1 MTLLIRDTCI
11 GYPKRPVLL
20 DLQLPPVEPGS
31 LVAVLGPNGVG
42 KSTLL
47 KGLAGLLPC
56 RGTQMLQGESLA
68 ALPQWRRNQMIGYLP
83 QSLPQAT
90 SLIVYESL
98 YAACRIALA
107 QLDAAGIEQR
117 IEQVVGML
125 GLQHIALRRLS
136 ELSGGQRQMVGL
148 AQVLVRQPPL
158 MLLDEPTSALD
169 LRWQLTVLE
178 RVRTITR
185 ETGAIALVASHD
197 LNLALR
203 FCDQVLLMGFG
214 GVSEM
219 GLPATVLTSANL
231 AQAYAVATRVERC
244 SQGFTLVLADKPLAE
259 TSGFSP
265 PLHTSS
271 RGAMHDQ

>member
-11 GYPKRPVLL
+11 GYRKRPVLV
-20 DLQLPPVEPGS
+20 DLQLSPVEPGS

-56 RGTQMLQGESLA
+56 QGTQMLKGESLG

-83 QSLPQAT
+83 QSLPQPT

-98 YAACRIALA
+98 YAACRIALT
-107 QLDAAGIEQR
+107 QLDGAGIEQR
-117 IEQVVGML
+117 IEQVVDTL
-125 GLQHIALRRLS
+125 GLQHIALRHLS

-185 ETGAIALVASHD
+185 ETGAIAMVASHD

-203 FCDQVLLMGFG
+203 FCDQVLLLGPG

-219 GLPATVLTSANL
+219 GLPATVLTPANL

-244 SQGFTLVLADKPLAE
+244 SQGFTLVLADKPLVE
-259 TSGFSP
+259 TSGSSP
-265 PLHTSS
+265 PLHTS
-271 RGAMHDQ
+271 G

>member
-1 MTLLIRDTCI
+1 VSLLIRDTSV
-11 GYPKRPVLL
+11 GYRKRPVLT

-31 LVAVLGPNGVG
+31 LIAVLGPNGVG

-56 RGTQMLQGESLA
+56 AGTQMLQGESLA
-68 ALPQWRRNQMIGYLP
+68 TLPQWRRNQLIGYLP
-83 QSLPQAT
+83 QMLPQAT

-98 YAACRIALA
+98 YAACRVAMG
-107 QLDAAGIEQR
+107 QLDRASIEQR
-117 IEQVVGML
+117 IEQVVGAL
-125 GLQHIALRRLS
+125 DLHRIALRRLS

-178 RVRTITR
+178 RVRTVTR

-203 FCDQVLLMGFG
+203 FCDQVLLLGPG
-214 GVSEM
+214 GISET
-219 GLPATVLTSANL
+219 GAPATVLTPENL
-231 AQAYAVATRVERC
+231 AQAYGVAARVERC
-244 SQGFTLVLADKPLAE
+244 SHGYPLVLADRSL
-259 TSGFSP
+259 T
-265 PLHTSS
+265 
-271 RGAMHDQ
+271 D